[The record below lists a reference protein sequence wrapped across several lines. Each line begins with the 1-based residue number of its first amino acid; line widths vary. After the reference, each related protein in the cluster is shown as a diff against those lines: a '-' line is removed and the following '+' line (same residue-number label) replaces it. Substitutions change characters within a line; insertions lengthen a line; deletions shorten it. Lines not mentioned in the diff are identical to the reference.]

1 MIHSIYISKQLPFV
15 PTKEI
20 CLFVDN
26 GCCNEYIATLKH
38 NYYII
43 NSLFNHYGFTFGFIP
58 AILDNIPF
66 NMLNYYAPFLKKTP
80 QFDNGADI
88 LYNYIGNKDELEK
101 IIGPALLFYSGNS
114 TALHYEF
121 KAYPFPYF
129 DNDWDY
135 DVLYEFQDNIR
146 TIIES
151 VNSTSLPPV
160 ERHIIPIDKDGL
172 IELRM
177 ELGSIFYDDEEPCS
191 EECDD
196 KSDPF
201 YRLKPI
207 TPVINESDI
216 LYSEPE
222 FAKQTIVKNDD
233 KLYRTAEPDL
243 PDNVDSGIRFRV
255 TEPKQPL
262 NEDSGT
268 RFRTAGTAKPIEIFN
283 NNDFDTESKQMLEE
297 IAALVEK
304 LELKGYDRFCISQY
318 IDSHNDIISSL
329 VITKDYRIM
338 LPEYNIEITMTPLH
352 KTLYLLFLKH
362 PEGIILK
369 HLPDYRDELKQLYK
383 DIMGKHILL
392 PRHIKSIDN
401 LTNSSL
407 NNSINEKCSRIRE
420 AFVSKFDDR
429 LASNY
434 YITGKRGE
442 LKGVKLSSDLIVWE
456 Q

>member
-20 CLFVDN
+20 CLFVAN
-26 GCCNEYIATLKH
+26 GCCSEYISTLKY

-43 NSLFNHYGFTFGFIP
+43 NSIFNHYGFTFGFIP
-58 AILDNIPF
+58 AILDNISYTK
-66 NMLNYYAPFLKKTP
+66 LNYYAPFLKKTP

-88 LYNYIGNKDELEK
+88 LYNYIGNKDEMDK
-101 IIGPALLFYSGNS
+101 ITGPALLFYSGNS
-114 TALHYEF
+114 TALHYVFE
-121 KAYPFPYF
+121 AYPFPYF
-129 DNDWDY
+129 DY
-135 DVLYEFQDNIR
+135 DDLYEFQDNIR
-146 TIIES
+146 TIVES
-151 VNSTSLPPV
+151 VSRTVLPPV
-160 ERHIIPIDKDGL
+160 ERDTIPIDKNGL
-172 IELRM
+172 IELNM
-177 ELGSIFYDDEEPCS
+177 EHGFLFKDEEESCS
-191 EECDD
+191 EE
-196 KSDPF
+196 SFAPIDPF
-201 YRLKPI
+201 DRLKPI

-216 LYSEPE
+216 LYSACEPVTP
-222 FAKQTIVKNDD
+222 AIVNDD
-233 KLYRTAEPDL
+233 DEIYRTAEPDL
-243 PDNVDSGIRFRV
+243 PDNVDGGIRFRV
-255 TEPKQPL
+255 AEPKQPL

-268 RFRTAGTAKPIEIFN
+268 RFRITGTDKPIEIFN

-304 LELKGYDRFCISQY
+304 LELKGLTRFCISQY

-329 VITKDYRIM
+329 VITKDYKIM

-383 DIMGKHILL
+383 NIMGKHILM

-420 AFVSKFDDR
+420 AFVRKFDDR

-442 LKGVKLSSDLIVWE
+442 LKGVKLSPDLIVWE

>member
-1 MIHSIYISKQLPFV
+1 MPFV

-20 CLFVDN
+20 CLFVAN

-177 ELGSIFYDDEEPCS
+177 ELGFIFYDDEEPCS

-222 FAKQTIVKNDD
+222 FAKQTIVKDDD

-420 AFVSKFDDR
+420 AFVRKFDDR

-442 LKGVKLSSDLIVWE
+442 LKGVKLSPDLIVWE

>member
-20 CLFVDN
+20 CLFVAN

-222 FAKQTIVKNDD
+222 FAKQTIVKDDD

-383 DIMGKHILL
+383 VIMGKHILL

-420 AFVSKFDDR
+420 AFVRKFDDR

-442 LKGVKLSSDLIVWE
+442 LKGVKLSPDLIVWE